1 MGSCVV
7 GSCTQDEREAATI
20 EYLFTGK
27 LTLFPLAI
35 LFLGIGA
42 GVLLR
47 YGDKPYLGGYFQ
59 SVEMYYGIAGAPP
72 VCLPFLH
79 RVRGCSPRNDAD
91 RGGGGCRADAGDP
104 GAG

>member
-1 MGSCVV
+1 V
-7 GSCTQDEREAATI
+7 QDEREAGTI

-59 SVEMYYGIAGAPP
+59 SVEMYYGIAGTMRA
-72 VCLPFLH
+72 VY
-79 RVRGCSPRNDAD
+79 SPSLSLSLCMCARMYARD
-91 RGGGGCRADAGDP
+91 GLTY
-104 GAG
+104 

>member
-1 MGSCVV
+1 VAGGWSIA
-7 GSCTQDEREAATI
+7 QDEREAATI

-72 VCLPFLH
+72 VWDPLALSSPCA
-79 RVRGCSPRNDAD
+79 RVLAS
-91 RGGGGCRADAGDP
+91 
-104 GAG
+104 

>member
-1 MGSCVV
+1 VRGGRSFA
-7 GSCTQDEREAATI
+7 QDEREAATI

-72 VCLPFLH
+72 RPLLGSPSRPFLA
-79 RVRGCSPRNDAD
+79 V
-91 RGGGGCRADAGDP
+91 
-104 GAG
+104 GAGGLAACR